1 MALLDDLFEGLAT
14 EKKEEDP
21 AKAPDSEKKPQDAAP
36 KEDEKQPDEDGD
48 GEEAEK
54 DSPLFPTGKDWED
67 FKAGKTRA

>member
-21 AKAPDSEKKPQDAAP
+21 AKAPDSEKKPQDVPA
-36 KEDEKQPDEDGD
+36 KEDEKPDEDGD

-67 FKAGKTRA
+67 FKAGRTRA

>member
-21 AKAPDSEKKPQDAAP
+21 AKAPDSDKNPQGVPA
-36 KEDEKQPDEDGD
+36 KEDEKQPDGDGD

-54 DSPLFPTGKDWED
+54 GSPLFPTGKDWED